1 MMLMDRQLTPL
12 QAGPSILHMSSLRRL
27 DIQQMAMLSLMRS
40 QVFLWPIALIFQVA
54 PLAVLFGFNPT
65 RFVLGL
71 YFK

>member
-1 MMLMDRQLTPL
+1 M
-12 QAGPSILHMSSLRRL
+12 RL
-27 DIQQMAMLSLMRS
+27 
-40 QVFLWPIALIFQVA
+40 QVFLWPIALILLAA